1 MVLIILALA
10 LVVASSISTGIGEP
24 NIPPSSTVL
33 VATLILAVVFGV
45 LLQDFRFSKSY
56 QRIFD
61 VITLGVISIFSVHI
75 FLAPSIPLTHDL
87 HFAHFPAMAVTKLR
101 SGAGLIPRW
110 THLLWCGIP
119 FSRVYSPLIFMI
131 SSALAWLN
139 PADTA
144 KLVFLIAY
152 FLSALTAYFSNKKLF
167 KSRTVGL
174 VAAICYL
181 LFGYHL
187 IDSNVRGNPPE
198 TFAFVWTPLIFFFAT
213 RIMSESVPS
222 KRLAWAS
229 LCSTSIAMI
238 FWTHLLSGFITVVW
252 IAFLPLV
259 NLMRKDLTR
268 REKIIASTVLVLAIL
283 FGLFLSAWILY
294 PVVFEKNLFL
304 VGEYNTGFWTITNHF
319 VKLENFFI
327 RKTWYERWISSPQ
340 WPMYLG
346 NSILFLALSAIFFRS
361 KKAPQVKM
369 VLTFL
374 TVTTIGCIAVSSD
387 LATPLGEALVESNNP
402 VLSVVTYLQF
412 PWRSL
417 LLCAFSASSLAGYTV
432 GSMLSQITP
441 SPRSKTFKKL
451 ALSIV
456 ILLILVDMF
465 PYTGVVNQTAVEPPQ
480 ELVLAVEWMSKQ
492 EGIFRVYYCGHDF
505 QNPYWYLCG
514 AGYAIPTLPPGG
526 AFREWSPTLSNTI
539 INSALD
545 ELNHARPL
553 VYSGYLSIKYVVTL
567 RSDLNKWL
575 SGSSIQV
582 VKYLSKYVIL
592 ENILFKPFIEIA
604 TDKGKGPSSSIPSSV
619 AIRRFDPENVVFD
632 TSFDGSGWYY
642 AIVKE
647 SYFSAWSATVNGT
660 PTQVEPTEDGL
671 MAVYIQAGSS
681 TISLDLGY
689 TPVERIGRTISLVA
703 AVGIAFVLLAT
714 ILDSRLSI
722 SHERP
727 AFILDGRTKVLTCL
741 SPSQ

>member
-198 TFAFVWTPLIFFFAT
+198 TFAFVWTPFIFFFAT

-514 AGYAIPTLPPGG
+514 TGYAIPTLPPGG

-553 VYSGYLSIKYVVTL
+553 VYSGYLSVKYVVTL

-660 PTQVEPTEDGL
+660 PTQVESTEDGL